1 MLSSARIESRPI
13 KRKRPSADQRLSK
26 RVRSDSSEI
35 QTENEQDR
43 ILLLEKDILAS
54 KKNYNSI
61 ATLIQIFG
69 STERDLESALLA
81 GVSLCRIFTRLLVT
95 GSMSKQQKA
104 SEKAIVVVK
113 WLKDQYLKYK
123 KILTQL
129 LSDDDLSSTAL
140 SICMKLLKIEGQ
152 NSSSSTDY
160 EFPTPS
166 LHAILRVLVNTGEF
180 NYGRNEFAK
189 KYVDVYDD
197 IRFYTFEAIEKIL
210 KAGTEQLPSKIVV
223 ENCLEILTSV
233 QSVPESNED
242 LKNFYISE
250 PPNTTHALYSLS
262 QHKKRSQATWL
273 ALMQLGIDKSQRKTM
288 LKLMADSI
296 APWFNKPEL
305 LMDFLTD
312 SYNAGGSTSLLALSG
327 VFYLIQQKNLDYPL
341 FYKKLYSLLD
351 SEILHSKHRSNF
363 FRLLDTFLGSTHLP
377 AALVASFLKRI
388 SRLALAA
395 PPSGIVA
402 VIPWVYNLLKKHPT
416 CTFMIHREIK
426 DSTTRKKIEMYGAN
440 DPFKMEQEDPM
451 ETNAIESSL
460 WEISMLQSHYHPNI
474 ATLAKIISEQ
484 FTKQSYNMEDFLD
497 HSYGS
502 MLEAENCKEIKK
514 IPVIE
519 FRIPK
524 VIFTGKESETDT
536 KECLIERLWRFS

>member
-69 STERDLESALLA
+69 STERDLDSALLA

-327 VFYLIQQKNLDYPL
+327 VFYLIQQKNLDYP
-341 FYKKLYSLLD
+341 FID
-351 SEILHSKHRSNF
+351 RNF